1 MPAES
6 LRSRAVD
13 AGRLHPLRGGVYE
26 THSTRAAFERDR
38 ALQAQGSRVLRI
50 TSRRLHDDA
59 PMIAAELRSRLDWW
73 P

>member
-13 AGRLHPLRGGVYE
+13 AGRSHPLHRGVYE
-26 THSTRAAFERDR
+26 TRSTRAALERDR
-38 ALQAQGSRVLRI
+38 DPASRAQGSRVLRI

-59 PMIAAELRSRLDWW
+59 PTIAAELRSRLD
-73 P
+73 